1 MGSTSWQEMSLPAA
15 FSVLSSRRLS
25 VVKVKQ
31 NNCEMWIFSH
41 ILAYNSSILTFWLGS
56 ATSVAATI
64 VISHR
69 TRTLADLSCNKCK
82 ILLGWSWC
90 ALGVPSTASTTSV
103 WSDTLNWSTLPT
115 IQRLALIGGESPH
128 YYICDTPCMG
138 EAHSSMQHASHEVT
152 MFVYCCC
159 SCCVVDD
166 KCQDVNLVKIFY
178 RLIIL

>member
-1 MGSTSWQEMSLPAA
+1 MGSTSWQEISQRAA
-15 FSVLSSRRLS
+15 SGGLSSRRLS
-25 VVKVKQ
+25 IVKVKQ
-31 NNCEMWIFSH
+31 NMCEMWSFSH
-41 ILAYNSSILTFWLGS
+41 IAYTITILTFWLAS
-56 ATSVAATI
+56 ATVVAATI

-90 ALGVPSTASTTSV
+90 ALGVPSAASTTSV
-103 WSDTLNWSTLPT
+103 WSDTLNCSKLPT
-115 IQRLALIGGESPH
+115 IQRLALFGKESLH

-166 KCQDVNLVKIFY
+166 KCQEVNLVKIFY
-178 RLIIL
+178 RQIIV